1 MGKANLCSFIRSC
14 DIFMSMNCLNIFNT
28 VLVKFDFK
36 LTFFEF
42 ISHDILLLLFASS
55 LFVTLHGISGNKVNA
70 RTRHVITRSH
80 ANGMTR
86 LPCGYAHKNN

>member
-1 MGKANLCSFIRSC
+1 MPLYQ
-14 DIFMSMNCLNIFNT
+14 
-28 VLVKFDFK
+28 
-36 LTFFEF
+36 
-42 ISHDILLLLFASS
+42 SS
-55 LFVTLHGISGNKVNA
+55 LQASYLQTTTKENSAKVYQLNSSELATPNVALHGISRNKVNA